1 MVKYMVSGQVK
12 WYDTTRGFGFM
23 VAEDGAGDV
32 MIHASVL
39 KAAGLRELFEGGA
52 ITVEVEET
60 EKGRMAS
67 AVVEVEQP
75 EEPAHGPLGAV
86 IDIPA
91 ASEIEYVPARVK
103 WFDRVKGFGFLNV
116 FGDSEDVFVHME
128 TLRRCGIADLQSN
141 EAVAAHIGDGPRGRM
156 VMYVRNWDTVVS

>member
-1 MVKYMVSGQVK
+1 MITGQVK
-12 WYDTTRGFGFM
+12 WYDTTRGFGFL

-39 KAAGLRELFEGGA
+39 KAAGLRDLVEGIA

-60 EKGRMAS
+60 DRGRQACTVIQ
-67 AVVEVEQP
+67 ADLPDGAEGNG
-75 EEPAHGPLGAV
+75 ADPLG
-86 IDIPA
+86 DIPGTD
-91 ASEIEYVPARVK
+91 EVEYVPARVK

-116 FGDSEDVFVHME
+116 YGDSEDVFVHME
-128 TLRRCGIADLQSN
+128 TLRRCGIVDLQSN

-156 VMYVRNWDTVVS
+156 VMYVRDWDSAVS

>member
-1 MVKYMVSGQVK
+1 MITGQVK
-12 WYDTTRGFGFM
+12 WYDTTRGFGFL
-23 VAEDGAGDV
+23 VTEDGAGDV

-39 KAAGLRELFEGGA
+39 KAAGLRDLVEGIA

-60 EKGRMAS
+60 DRGRQAS
-67 AVVEVEQP
+67 AVIEAAQAAAEEGASTEVLESIPGTDEVE
-75 EEPAHGPLGAV
+75 
-86 IDIPA
+86 
-91 ASEIEYVPARVK
+91 YVAARVK

-116 FGDSEDVFVHME
+116 FGDDEDVFVHME

-156 VMYVRNWDTVVS
+156 VLYVRDWGSVIS